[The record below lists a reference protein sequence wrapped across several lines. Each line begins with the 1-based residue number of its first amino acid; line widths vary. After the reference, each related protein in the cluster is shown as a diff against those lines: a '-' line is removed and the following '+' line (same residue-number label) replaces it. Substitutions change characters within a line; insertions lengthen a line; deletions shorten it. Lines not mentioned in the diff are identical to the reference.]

1 MIWLYRTLFLP
12 GFLLALPY
20 YGLRMWRRGG
30 YGKGFRQRFGCF
42 GHLPEKAPGV
52 QRIWLQAVSVGEVL
66 AVGPLIEALQQ
77 RGDMEIVLTTTTST
91 GYAEAQKRYQGK
103 VLAVGVFPL
112 DFWPLSAKAWRRIR
126 PDAVILTES
135 ELWPEHLHR
144 ASRLGVPA
152 FLVNARMSDKSY
164 TRYRKYPP
172 LARWLLGQ
180 LVHVYAASQPDQQRL
195 LALGAA
201 PESTVATGSIKLD
214 VDPGPGLGA
223 EERRAL
229 RESLGFTPK
238 AGENCFVLAGAST
251 WPGEEAALLQAQR
264 LLIGEGVDCRLLL
277 VPRHAERAGEIV
289 RLLEQQP
296 LTWHRRSSDTAP
308 PNDLCIH
315 LADTTGE
322 LSRLVQAADLA
333 FVGKSLPPNK
343 GGQTPIEAA
352 GSGIPVL
359 MGPEM
364 GNFKAVVQALLRNG
378 AAKTVTDAREL
389 SREVL
394 GLAKDPGKLE
404 AMGAAGKAWH
414 ARNRGSSQ
422 RIAESIRADLRH
434 APDKEGI

>member
-1 MIWLYRTLFLP
+1 
-12 GFLLALPY
+12 
-20 YGLRMWRRGG
+20 
-30 YGKGFRQRFGCF
+30 
-42 GHLPEKAPGV
+42 
-52 QRIWLQAVSVGEVL
+52 
-66 AVGPLIEALQQ
+66 
-77 RGDMEIVLTTTTST
+77 
-91 GYAEAQKRYQGK
+91 
-103 VLAVGVFPL
+103 
-112 DFWPLSAKAWRRIR
+112 
-126 PDAVILTES
+126 
-135 ELWPEHLHR
+135 
-144 ASRLGVPA
+144 
-152 FLVNARMSDKSY
+152 
-164 TRYRKYPP
+164 
-172 LARWLLGQ
+172 
-180 LVHVYAASQPDQQRL
+180 
-195 LALGAA
+195 
-201 PESTVATGSIKLD
+201 
-214 VDPGPGLGA
+214 LGA
-223 EERRAL
+223 EERTAL

-238 AGENCFVLAGAST
+238 ARENCFVLAGAST
-251 WPGEEAALLQAQR
+251 WPGEEAALLQTQR
-264 LLIGEGVDCRLLL
+264 LLIDEGVDCRLLL

-296 LTWHRRSSDTAP
+296 LRWHRRSSDTAP

-359 MGPEM
+359 MGPKM

-378 AAKTVTDAREL
+378 AAQTVTDAGEL